1 MERLLRRINRTVI
14 GMSRQSAHI
23 GRFVACMT
31 GVLRQMQDYHYDHYI
46 STFKTRQDIIDF
58 LMETFI
64 MFKDLIGKR
73 VFPKDWMLMT
83 MTQNK

>member
-1 MERLLRRINRTVI
+1 
-14 GMSRQSAHI
+14 
-23 GRFVACMT
+23 MT
-31 GVLRQMQDYHYDHYI
+31 TVLRQMEDYHYDHYI
-46 STFKTRQDIIDF
+46 STFRTRQDIIVSLQHHLMLVLYMPLEHSIEFSFFLVQDF

-73 VFPKDWMLMT
+73 VFPRDWMLMT